1 MNSKDKDY
9 ENILEAIR
17 ILEKSGLKVYRP
29 TKKDRGF
36 MKIYSQ
42 PLEDLLSKISGNALK
57 VFMALGGRIEWEN
70 TVVEIPRNEIMR
82 ITGLSEKTVQGAL
95 NELESLGLITR
106 IGPNSRRKYVLNE
119 MYVKR
124 GK

>member
-1 MNSKDKDY
+1 MQSQNQKND
-9 ENILEAIR
+9 IVQAIR
-17 ILEKSGLKVYRP
+17 ILEKNGLKVYRP

-36 MKIYSQ
+36 MKIYSE
-42 PLEDLLSKISGNALK
+42 PLENLLSKISGNALK

-70 TVVEIPRNEIMR
+70 TIVEMSRKEIMD
-82 ITGLSEKTVQGAL
+82 ITSLSEKTVQSAL
-95 NELESLGLITR
+95 NELEKLKLIAR